1 MNGLIAELLAQGA
14 SWYVALPL
22 LLLMSLIVLVRT
34 LAAGI
39 AVVLKAMHPGDS
51 ADAVRM
57 QADRIRH
64 RQFKARRRDGNRRAR
79 IARRACVRAGV
90 RAWFHRRRNARVT
103 GGPIPEIVLPGLV
116 LPPEDLTPRSGSRAA
131 LPGSGERYTA

>member
-1 MNGLIAELLAQGA
+1 MIAELLAQGA
-14 SWYVALPL
+14 SWYVVLPL
-22 LLLMSLIVLVRT
+22 LLLMSLIVLIRT

-39 AVVLKAMHPGDS
+39 AVVLKAVHPGDS

-79 IARRACVRAGV
+79 VARRACVRAGV
-90 RAWFHRRRNARVT
+90 RAWFHRRRNARVI
-103 GGPIPEIVLPGLV
+103 GGPVPEIVLPGLV
-116 LPPEDLTPRSGSRAA
+116 LPLGDLPPRSRSRAA
-131 LPGSGERYTA
+131 FPRCGERHRA